1 MQTTIIIGREE
12 EKLLLERFS
21 TNNKAELVAV
31 YGRRRI
37 GKTYLIR
44 NCLQKHIAFEY
55 SGVHNVETGVQLS
68 RYYQA
73 LTNQLNNKI
82 ALPVSADWFAA
93 FELTAKLLQKK
104 LRRKKIVFFL
114 DEFPWMQT
122 PKSNFLAAFEQFWNT
137 WACKQSNLAVIL
149 CGSAASWMI
158 QNVVRNKG
166 GLHNRITQKIALQP
180 FTLYETEAF
189 LKSRNIQLNRY
200 QVTQLYMAFGGVP
213 HYLEQ
218 AAPGLSAAQIIDKAC
233 FTKSGF
239 LYNEFT
245 DLYKAL
251 FDSADRHFKVIKALA
266 AKPMGLNRNEIIKV
280 CKLQSGGSTTAL
292 LEELSA
298 SGFITAYI
306 PVGKKTKDSIY
317 KLTDEYSLFY
327 LKFMETNRSG
337 GKGTWARL
345 SDTPS
350 WKSWSGF
357 AFESI
362 CMKHIPAVK
371 TALGING
378 IYSETAIWKSRG
390 NSSNDAAQI
399 DLVIDRRDNC
409 INLCEIK
416 FYENKFILDK
426 KYAAAL
432 QQKKR
437 IFKEETKTRKQ
448 LFITLITTTGIQA
461 NEHSLGLIDQHLA
474 LDNLFIPWQKEG

>member
-1 MQTTIIIGREE
+1 MEEPFIIGREE
-12 EKLLLERFS
+12 EKLLLEQIIA
-21 TNNKAELVAV
+21 TNKADLVAV

-44 NCLQKHIAFEY
+44 NCLQKHIVLEY
-55 SGVHNVETGVQLS
+55 SGIHNVETEVQLAG
-68 RYYQA
+68 YYGA
-73 LTNQLNNKI
+73 LAKQLNNNI
-82 ALPVSADWFAA
+82 ALPAYTDWFAA
-93 FELTAKLLQKK
+93 LELTATLLKK
-104 LRRKKIVFFL
+104 KMRRKKVVFFL

-122 PKSNFLAAFEQFWNT
+122 PRSNFLAAFEQFWNT
-137 WACKQSNLAVIL
+137 WASRQPNLAVVL

-158 QNVVRNKG
+158 QHVVRNKG

-189 LKSRNIQLNRY
+189 LKSRNVNLNRY

-233 FTKSGF
+233 FTKTGF

-251 FDSADRHFKVIKALA
+251 FDSADRHFKVIRALA
-266 AKPMGLNRNEIIKV
+266 AKPMGLSRNEIIKIS
-280 CKLQSGGSTTAL
+280 KLQSGGSTTAL
-292 LEELSA
+292 LDELSA

-306 PVGKKTKDSIY
+306 PVGKKSKDSIF

-337 GKGTWARL
+337 SKGTWTRL
-345 SDTPS
+345 SDTPT

-362 CMKHIPAVK
+362 CMKHIPALK
-371 TALGING
+371 TALGISG

-390 NSSNDAAQI
+390 NSSNSAAQI

-416 FYENKFILDK
+416 FYENTFSIDK

-432 QQKKR
+432 LQKKH
-437 IFKEETKTRKQ
+437 IFKTETRTRKQ
-448 LFITLITTTGIQA
+448 LFITLITTTGLQQ
-461 NEHSLGLIDQHLA
+461 NEHSLGLIDQQLR
-474 LDNLFIPWQKEG
+474 LDDLFVRWPKEG